1 MIDIDGENFSNKDK
15 RVNNEGKKLKNG
27 NVEYILKPF
36 NELLVENISTN
47 EEKED
52 IISSFYSFGE
62 IDKVIILKDKEANKS
77 RGICFVKYKN

>member
-1 MIDIDGENFSNKDK
+1 MKTKNS
-15 RVNNEGKKLKNG
+15 KNG

-52 IISSFYSFGE
+52 IISSFNSFGE
-62 IDKVIILKDKEANKS
+62 IDKVIILKDKETDKS
-77 RGICFVKYKN
+77 RGICFVKFKN

>member
-52 IISSFYSFGE
+52 IISSFNSFGE
-62 IDKVIILKDKEANKS
+62 IDKVIILKDKETNKS